1 MPIELLDDII
11 EELADRKGIYGSH
24 GDELVDGDVTCTQKA
39 PCRMC
44 FTCGLRDRII
54 AAVEVERRLVQPPA
68 DTREP
73 TALDVANKALSEIH
87 AEIMRSFGCNHPDS
101 TGHGEDD
108 CDGEDCIRCWTRDW
122 HEVVSTQLS
131 ALMDTREPAEV
142 SPLQEIYRIATQV
155 LAEPGDETGVLTAIC
170 TLIEESTAGKPAEP
184 VRE

>member
-73 TALDVANKALSEIH
+73 AEPPNALQRIYSIA
-87 AEIMRSFGCNHPDS
+87 
-101 TGHGEDD
+101 
-108 CDGEDCIRCWTRDW
+108 
-122 HEVVSTQLS
+122 
-131 ALMDTREPAEV
+131 TRELAGPRNPAE
-142 SPLQEIYRIATQV
+142 SYT
-155 LAEPGDETGVLTAIC
+155 DTGTLTAIC
-170 TLIEESTAGKPAEP
+170 TLIESGKPAEP
-184 VRE
+184 AREWQLVPVNPNHYAGLVTSEERADYYMNEWPGTWKKQWRYPAGPWRDADTSAAEGTK